1 MVLQHYLYIYAT
13 LFCNLQYRFNSIF
26 FLTIPLNFSLLIDI
40 AALSDVGLFR
50 SKNEDVY
57 TIGINAFKTAFEGN
71 EFVGEISSTGNV
83 LAVADGMG
91 GLEAGE
97 IAAQTALNSIRKQ
110 FEQQDILPEND
121 QEINVFLKNSIYHA
135 HEEIVDLIIANK
147 KLKGMGTTIVVAWL
161 LGRMM
166 HLAWC
171 GDSRCYIAYPNG
183 KLELLTEDHS
193 KVWDLVRLGILT
205 PEQARLHPQS
215 HVLTYALGDKDCPPQ
230 IATKSIALHVGDRIL
245 LCSDGLSSM
254 LSDEQ
259 ISFILNNRENT
270 LKETA
275 SLLVK
280 SANDAGGYD
289 NITVILAEI
298 KK

>member
-1 MVLQHYLYIYAT
+1 M
-13 LFCNLQYRFNSIF
+13 NS
-26 FLTIPLNFSLLIDI
+26 SLPIDI
-40 AALSDVGLFR
+40 AALSDVGLLR
-50 SKNEDVY
+50 HKNEDAYSV
-57 TIGINAFKTAFEGN
+57 GINAFKTISEQGKFI
-71 EFVGEISSTGNV
+71 GELSPIGNV
-83 LAVADGMG
+83 LIIADGMG

-97 IAAQTALNSIRKQ
+97 IAAQTAVNSIRKQ
-110 FEQQDILPEND
+110 FEHQDVLPENEE
-121 QEINVFLKNSIYHA
+121 EINIFLKNSIYHA

-147 KLKGMGTTIVVAWL
+147 KLKGMGTTVIVAWL
-161 LGRMM
+161 LGKMM

-183 KLELLTEDHS
+183 ELELLTDDHS
-193 KVWDLVRLGILT
+193 KVWEMVKAGLLT

-215 HVLTYALGDKDCPPQ
+215 HVLTYALGDKDYPPQ

-245 LCSDGLSSM
+245 LCSDGLNSM

-259 ISFILNNRENT
+259 ISFILSNRAHT
-270 LKETA
+270 LQEIA
-275 SLLVK
+275 SRLVK

-289 NITVILAEI
+289 NITVIVAEI